1 VNRRLILFSLPLL
14 YSSLQ
19 AEEENAQPVEETTP
33 VLQLTDEQLQ
43 EFRELFDAYD
53 STKSGKIGV

>member
-1 VNRRLILFSLPLL
+1 
-14 YSSLQ
+14 
-19 AEEENAQPVEETTP
+19 

-53 STKSGKIGV
+53 STKSGKIGVWF